1 MVVIKFNVVVIMSKL
16 NYYLQSN
23 EHIII
28 IDSHCD
34 GFCTVIERTTSN
46 ATLDIVHNLSLDIVH
61 NLSSLIVYQNTST
74 STY

>member
-1 MVVIKFNVVVIMSKL
+1 MVAIRFNVVVIMSKL

-34 GFCTVIERTTSN
+34 GFALLLNPPGPLLLQIPLWINVVTRYGASFVVR
-46 ATLDIVHNLSLDIVH
+46 DV
-61 NLSSLIVYQNTST
+61 
-74 STY
+74 